1 MLLLLSISL
10 SAQLPPEIP
19 RDQMA
24 VEHAPFLVTC
34 ACRHQVS
41 QLHSAAS
48 ATPTAALCGN
58 ACRFAR
64 AVVAGS
70 HWSVTE
76 GTCNGGSW
84 RLRSTT
90 HYREL
95 LVLHNVPGN
104 RYNVFDIASVEAR
117 WDYGAPLF
125 AWNHFREAG
134 ITGPFL
140 VGTLKSDWALPP
152 NLATC
157 LGGES
162 LALATHRLPDG
173 HTIVAQALSRQEAEA
188 LIAPSFPPAAT
199 ITDSRIRPS
208 GTLTAADYEYSLPL
222 QDSELRQA
230 VQPYARTRPQSLPP
244 AWAPHVGIGIG
255 LAILARFLC
264 RRA

>member
-19 RDQMA
+19 RDQVT

-41 QLHSAAS
+41 QLYSAAT

-58 ACRFAR
+58 ACRFSR

-70 HWSVTE
+70 HWRVTE

-90 HYREL
+90 HYGEL
-95 LVLHNVPGN
+95 LVLHNIPGN
-104 RYNVFDIASVEAR
+104 RYNILHLPSIEAR
-117 WDYGAPLF
+117 WDYEAPLF

-140 VGTLKSDWALPP
+140 VGILKSDWALPP

-157 LGGES
+157 LGVES
-162 LALATHRLPDG
+162 LALATQRLPDG
-173 HTIVAQALSRQEAEA
+173 HTVVAQALNRQEAEA
-188 LIAPSFPPAAT
+188 LIAPSFPAAAT
-199 ITDSRIRPS
+199 ITDSRIQLS
-208 GTLTAADYEYSLPL
+208 GTLTGPDYEYSLPP

-230 VQPYARTRPQSLPP
+230 VQPYARTRPPSLPP

-255 LAILARFLC
+255 FAILARFLS